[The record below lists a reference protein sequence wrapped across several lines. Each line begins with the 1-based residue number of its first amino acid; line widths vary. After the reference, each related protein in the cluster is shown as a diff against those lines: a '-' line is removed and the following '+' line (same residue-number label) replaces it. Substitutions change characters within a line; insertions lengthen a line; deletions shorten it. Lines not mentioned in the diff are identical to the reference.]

1 MNRTPV
7 ALSLLAVFALFVCA
21 CAGLKAR
28 DEVLP
33 RSMGQAFASIEPQVR
48 AGAAAQD
55 PPLSAEQVAQID
67 ADLAAIRGALERG
80 ARAELLSID
89 WPPLRALAEGGI
101 VARAQRN
108 EIGLGVAQ
116 SLLERLR
123 LFSESW
129 TAALSR

>member
-1 MNRTPV
+1 MKRTPIFMSMLA
-7 ALSLLAVFALFVCA
+7 ALMLLA
-21 CAGLKAR
+21 CAGVRVR

-55 PPLSAEQVAQID
+55 PPLSAEQLSQVD

-80 ARAELLSID
+80 VRAELLPID
-89 WPPLRALAEGGI
+89 WPRLRGFAEGGV
-101 VARAQRN
+101 VARAQRG
-108 EIGLGVAQ
+108 EISLGVAQ

-129 TAALSR
+129 TAALAR